1 MIGNAKLAED
11 LVVRRREDVEAGKQP
26 TVKHR
31 SNDFRRDRNFTVN
44 SAAQITVAM
53 NGGRPCLQQMSAA

>member
-26 TVKHR
+26 TVKQSLER
-31 SNDFRRDRNFTVN
+31 LST
-44 SAAQITVAM
+44 
-53 NGGRPCLQQMSAA
+53 RP